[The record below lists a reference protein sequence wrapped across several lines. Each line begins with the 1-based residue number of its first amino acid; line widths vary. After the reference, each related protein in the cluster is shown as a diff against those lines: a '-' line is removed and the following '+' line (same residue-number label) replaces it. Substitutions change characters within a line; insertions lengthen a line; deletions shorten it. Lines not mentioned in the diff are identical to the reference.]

1 MLCYLMQFPI
11 KIGKRWQVQIPKT
24 VREYLSL
31 KEGDQV
37 LMEITKKDS
46 IEDHKRNVEKLFR
59 RE

>member
-1 MLCYLMQFPI
+1 MQFPI